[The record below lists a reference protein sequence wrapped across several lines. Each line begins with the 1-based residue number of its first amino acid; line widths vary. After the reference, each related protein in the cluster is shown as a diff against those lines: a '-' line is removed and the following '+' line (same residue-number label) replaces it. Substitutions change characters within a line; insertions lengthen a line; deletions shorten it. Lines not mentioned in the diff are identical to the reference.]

1 MIALQRRLARL
12 ETSVPIAIAPVEMEP
27 VYAAIRLAITGQG
40 VVQGQDDSF
49 ASCWARS
56 LGCSSSELTQVL
68 RDRARA

>member
-12 ETSVPIAIAPVEMEP
+12 EASVPIAIAPVEMES
-27 VYAAIRLAITGQG
+27 VYEAIRLAIAGQG

-56 LGCSSSELTQVL
+56 LGCSSSELAQAL
-68 RDRARA
+68 RVRAQA